1 MKSIP
6 VEQSIGTVL
15 CQDMT
20 QIIPDGFKGAIFKKG
35 HIITEEDI
43 PVLLSIGKENIYVW
57 EPEPDFLHENEAAS
71 RLAQATAGEN
81 ISYDEPTEGKIN
93 LYAEQR
99 GLFTVNS
106 PVFAEMN
113 LIDYVTMASL
123 PGFYHVEKGQKLAG
137 VRVVPLMVPEKALLE
152 VEELA
157 AKEEKRVFNVLP
169 YQTLSCGVVTTGSEV
184 YKGRIEDKFGPVIK
198 EKIKFYGG
206 KFLGQTLCPDD
217 LTQINAAIRDYLD
230 RGAQLIILTG
240 GMSVDPDD
248 LTPTA
253 IAQSGAH
260 VVTYGAP
267 VQPGNM
273 AMLAY
278 LGETALVGVPGC
290 AMFFRTTVLDVIL
303 PRIFAGV
310 EMTKKDFAA
319 MGEGGMC
326 RGCKVCKYPV
336 CYFCR

>member
-6 VEQSIGTVL
+6 VEDSVGMVL

-43 PVLLSIGKENIYVW
+43 PVMLSIGKENIYVW
-57 EPEPDFLHENEAAS
+57 EPDPGSIHENEAAM
-71 RLAQATAGEN
+71 RLACATAGEN
-81 ISYDEPTEGKIN
+81 INYDEPTEGKVN
-93 LYAEQR
+93 LYARQR
-99 GLFTVNS
+99 GLFTVDS

-113 LIDYVTMASL
+113 MIDYVTMASL
-123 PGFYHVEKGQKLAG
+123 PGFYHVETGQKLAG
-137 VRVVPLMVPEKALLE
+137 VRVVPLMVPEQTLLD
-152 VEELA
+152 VEALA
-157 AKEEKRVFNVLP
+157 AKQEKKVFNILP
-169 YQTLSCGVVTTGSEV
+169 YQNLSCGIITTGSEV

-198 EKIKFYGG
+198 EKIKYYGG
-206 KFLGQTLCPDD
+206 KFLGQTKCPDD
-217 LTQINAAIRDYLD
+217 LAYIDAAIHDYLD
-230 RGAQLIILTG
+230 KGAELIVLTG

-253 IAQSGAH
+253 IAQSGAR

-273 AMLAY
+273 VMLAY
-278 LGETALVGVPGC
+278 LGKTALVGVPGC
-290 AMFFRTTVLDVIL
+290 AMYFRTTVLDVVL
-303 PRIFAGV
+303 PRVFAGV
-310 EMTKKDFAA
+310 EMSKKDFAA

-326 RGCKVCKYPV
+326 RGCKECKYPV